1 MNGAGSGCGG
11 ASWGAEVGSSL
22 RLCRTPWNKVLVRS
36 QGLHGWSWR
45 WQGVGQTGKLGL
57 SVDAPCVL
65 QTQEEELFGNNEEST
80 AFKNF
85 LNFLG
90 DTITLQDFKG

>member
-1 MNGAGSGCGG
+1 MWCCQLGSRGGEQPAAVQDTMEKGA
-11 ASWGAEVGSSL
+11 AQ
-22 RLCRTPWNKVLVRS
+22 T
-36 QGLHGWSWR
+36 QGPRGWSWR
-45 WQGVGQTGKLGL
+45 IGQAGKLGL
-57 SVDAPCVL
+57 SADAPCVL

-85 LNFLG
+85 LSFLG

>member
-1 MNGAGSGCGG
+1 MVLAAGVVVPVGEQRWEQPEAVQDTMEQGAGQIPG
-11 ASWGAEVGSSL
+11 
-22 RLCRTPWNKVLVRS
+22 TPWMELEVA
-36 QGLHGWSWR
+36 
-45 WQGVGQTGKLGL
+45 GVGQTGKLGL